1 MRRYS
6 LTHDLVR
13 DLAPD
18 LQHALAHH
26 RFCESER
33 HRGGLRPA
41 GWIELIVHEAD
52 TKLPS
57 MWGTCEECHRGST
70 RLDPASPLTR
80 TTLQPQ
86 LTAS

>member
-6 LTHDLVR
+6 LTYDQVR

-41 GWIELIVHEAD
+41 GWIELIVDEQD
-52 TKLPS
+52 TRFSS
-57 MWGTCEECHRGST
+57 MWGTCNECHHRSIPVAAA
-70 RLDPASPLTR
+70 RPLRRPAV
-80 TTLQPQ
+80 QPQ
-86 LTAS
+86 LTAG